1 MDSIL
6 NKLKDGIIEKHT
18 SDFKFKLDE
27 VISMGESPIEKLML
41 LQLFNYFQKYGK
53 IEINDE
59 FSDFFNLEFIEEEIC
74 LWDIDEPLSS
84 NEKVMLE
91 EKIKRFNYRY
101 NKIKGTY
108 DKFIGFKC
116 SINKFEGTSMKSDGK
131 LISREIIVMPQY
143 YETIDQNN
151 YRIDIAF
158 ILNRRSWFDNDKIID
173 VKKVAIECDGYDYH
187 SSPNQKRQDDI
198 RTRKLKKGGW
208 KEVLRYSGSEIF
220 RINDNLELIHHNF
233 EELMEIILL

>member
-6 NKLKDGIIEKHT
+6 KKLKEGIIETHI

-53 IEINDE
+53 KGINDD
-59 FSDFFNLEFIEEEIC
+59 FSNFYNLEFIEEEIC
-74 LWDIDEPLSS
+74 LWDIDEPLTI
-84 NEKVMLE
+84 NEKALLE
-91 EKIKRFNYRY
+91 DKIKRFNYRFNIDNGMY
-101 NKIKGTY
+101 Y
-108 DKFIGFKC
+108 KFVGFKC
-116 SINKFEGTSMKSDGK
+116 NINKCEWTSINSEGFVTK
-131 LISREIIVMPQY
+131 EIVVMPQY

-158 ILNRRSWFDNDKIID
+158 ILNRRDWFENDKIID

-187 SSPNQKRQDDI
+187 SSPNQKREDDI

-208 KEVLRYSGSEIF
+208 REVLRYSGSEIF
-220 RINDNLELIHHNF
+220 RINDNLELTHYNF
-233 EELMEIILL
+233 EEIMDIILL

>member
-6 NKLKDGIIEKHT
+6 RKLKEGIIETHT

-53 IEINDE
+53 NDINDE
-59 FSDFFNLEFIEEEIC
+59 FSPFFNLEFIEEEIC
-74 LWDIDEPLSS
+74 LMDYDEPLTS
-84 NEKVMLE
+84 NEKVILE
-91 EKIKRFNYRY
+91 EKIKRFDYRF
-101 NKIKGTY
+101 NKVKGTY

-116 SINKFEGTSMKSDGK
+116 SINKFDITDGA
-131 LISREIIVMPQY
+131 LISKEILVKPQY

-158 ILNRRSWFDNDKIID
+158 ILNRRNWFEKDKIID